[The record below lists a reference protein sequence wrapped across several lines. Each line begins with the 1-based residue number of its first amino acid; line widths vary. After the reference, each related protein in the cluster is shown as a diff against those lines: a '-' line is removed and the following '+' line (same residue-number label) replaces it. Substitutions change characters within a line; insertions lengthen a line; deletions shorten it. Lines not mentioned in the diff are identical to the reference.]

1 MILNRK
7 NIMFSIPCYLGINGG
22 TVSERVEICQISQYK
37 SFNITISF
45 NWVYRFILKSNPE
58 EQPVL
63 VKRSREKR
71 KFNNSNQ

>member
-45 NWVYRFILKSNPE
+45 N
-58 EQPVL
+58 
-63 VKRSREKR
+63 
-71 KFNNSNQ
+71 

>member
-37 SFNITISF
+37 SFDITISF
-45 NWVYRFILKSNPE
+45 NWVFRYILKSNPGTTGS
-58 EQPVL
+58 
-63 VKRSREKR
+63 SRMLKGEK
-71 KFNNSNQ
+71 KIQ